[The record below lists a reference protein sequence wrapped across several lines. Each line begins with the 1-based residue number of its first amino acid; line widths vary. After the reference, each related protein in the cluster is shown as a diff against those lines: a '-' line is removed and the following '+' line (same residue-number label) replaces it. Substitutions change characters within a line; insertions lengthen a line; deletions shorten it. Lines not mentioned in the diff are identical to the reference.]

1 MNKFASVLAAI
12 ALAATSGASS
22 AVEET
27 TDKRNAHRTQAPKH
41 HANTMRTYTREAK
54 ANPVQEQDEIRDEIR
69 KAESI
74 PEKDR
79 K

>member
-12 ALAATSGASS
+12 GLAATSGASS

-27 TDKRNAHRTQAPKH
+27 TDKRNAHRTQASKH
-41 HANTMRTYTREAK
+41 HTDATKTYSREGK
-54 ANPVQEQDEIRDEIR
+54 ANPAQEQDETR
-69 KAESI
+69 KAEVI
-74 PEKDR
+74 PKKDR

>member
-1 MNKFASVLAAI
+1 MNRFASVLAAI

-27 TDKRNAHRTQAPKH
+27 TDKRNAHRTQASKH
-41 HANTMRTYTREAK
+41 LMDAAKTYSREVK
-54 ANPVQEQDEIRDEIR
+54 AHPVQEQDETRN
-69 KAESI
+69 AEVI
-74 PEKDR
+74 PKKDR

>member
-22 AVEET
+22 AAEET
-27 TDKRNAHRTQAPKH
+27 TDKRNAHRAQASKH
-41 HANTMRTYTREAK
+41 HTDTTKTYTRAGK
-54 ANPVQEQDEIRDEIR
+54 AGPAQEQERL
-69 KAESI
+69 
-74 PEKDR
+74 EKP

>member
-1 MNKFASVLAAI
+1 MNKFASVLTAI

-27 TDKRNAHRTQAPKH
+27 TDKRNAHRTQASKHYTDATNHIPGKPKPTLLR
-41 HANTMRTYTREAK
+41 NRTRL
-54 ANPVQEQDEIRDEIR
+54 
-69 KAESI
+69 
-74 PEKDR
+74 EKP

>member
-27 TDKRNAHRTQAPKH
+27 TDKRNAHRTQASKH
-41 HANTMRTYTREAK
+41 HANTTKTYAREAK
-54 ANPVQEQDEIRDEIR
+54 ANPVQEQDEIR
-69 KAESI
+69 KAELI